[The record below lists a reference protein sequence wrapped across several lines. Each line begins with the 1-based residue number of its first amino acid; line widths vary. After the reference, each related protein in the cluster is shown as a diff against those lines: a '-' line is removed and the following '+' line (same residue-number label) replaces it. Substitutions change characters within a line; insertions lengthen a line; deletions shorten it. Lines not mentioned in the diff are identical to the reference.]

1 MRFILA
7 LLIVSIPAACQ
18 MNSSETQALQSLVN
32 EVHQLREELRTVTV
46 ASQRVQIVLYR
57 LQAQEGAV
65 NRSTQRLS
73 DQRANLINTQE
84 RLKDIK
90 SQIQVFEDRQS
101 HTQNPAERKEVD
113 DALPQL
119 RARAESLT
127 KDEQMFE
134 ANVSDA
140 ESQLR
145 RDQQELTRLQSF
157 LDQLDTVL
165 NGIAQPPPH

>member
-1 MRFILA
+1 MEADMRSILA
-7 LLIVSIPAACQ
+7 LLILSASAVCQ
-18 MNSSETQALQSLVN
+18 TNSSETQALQSLVN

-57 LQAQEGAV
+57 LQTQEGAV
-65 NRSTQRLS
+65 NRATQRLS

-90 SQIQVFEDRQS
+90 NQVQLFEDRER
-101 HTQNPAERKEVD
+101 HTQNPAERKEMD

-127 KDEQMFE
+127 KDEQLFE
-134 ANVSDA
+134 ANVSEA

-145 RDQQELTRLQSF
+145 
-157 LDQLDTVL
+157 
-165 NGIAQPPPH
+165 